1 VKAAIQFVATL
12 GPVGYSP
19 VAPATAASFLVVL
32 AGWFIPPLN
41 PWVVVLSF
49 AVGTAL
55 AVWITGR
62 AEQDLGRDAHAIV
75 ADEVLG
81 QSLALLGV
89 PHAWPAYLASLVLFR
104 IFDIWKP
111 LGARQAQSLVGG
123 LGVVGDDVIAGFTA
137 CAVFH
142 LGSWGVQAL
151 GWVK

>member
-1 VKAAIQFVATL
+1 MKAAIHFVATL

-19 VAPATAASFLVVL
+19 VAPATVASALVVL
-32 AGWFIPPLN
+32 AAWFIPSPN
-41 PWVVVLSF
+41 PWVVVLLF
-49 AVGTAL
+49 ALGTAL
-55 AVWITGR
+55 AVWVTGR

-89 PHAWPAYLASLVLFR
+89 PHSLGAYFASLVLFR

-137 CAVFH
+137 CAAFH
-142 LGSWGVQAL
+142 VGSWGVHAL
-151 GWVK
+151 GWVR